1 MRSQLN
7 RSMACLLAVSLAFV
21 QLTPAYAGIVGT
33 QSLIEQTQAE
43 INRDHLTTALER
55 AEVRTLLAS
64 HGVTLEQAQ
73 ERIDA
78 LTDAE
83 VRDLA
88 AHFDDKAAGGV
99 IEVILLAALVVVIL
113 ELVGVTDI
121 FPQF

>member
-1 MRSQLN
+1 MRSQLK
-7 RSMACLLAVSLAFV
+7 RSIACLLAVSFVFV
-21 QLTPAYAGIVGT
+21 QLTPTYAGMVGT

-43 INRDHLTTALER
+43 INRDRLTAVLAR
-55 AEVRTLLAS
+55 AEVRTLLAN

-73 ERIDA
+73 KRIDA
-78 LTDAE
+78 LTDSE

-99 IEVILLAALVVVIL
+99 IEVILLGALVVAIL

-121 FPQF
+121 FTQF